1 MTAAA
6 IIADAKTRM
15 GKAIDALKHD
25 FNGLRT
31 ARASTDLLAP
41 VTVEAYGSRV
51 PVQQVANINVA
62 DTRLLTVQ
70 VWDGTLLAA
79 VEKAIRESGLG
90 LNPQTDGN
98 TLRLRLPELT
108 EDRRKELIKLA
119 KKYAEDSRVAIR
131 NIRRDANDA
140 IKKLEKDGQASEDD
154 VRRNTDDIQKVT
166 DQFVKQVDDALAAK
180 ESDIT
185 KV

>member
-1 MTAAA
+1 M
-6 IIADAKTRM
+6 
-15 GKAIDALKHD
+15 
-25 FNGLRT
+25 
-31 ARASTDLLAP
+31 
-41 VTVEAYGSRV
+41 TVEAYGSRV
-51 PVQQVANINVA
+51 PVNQVANINVA

-70 VWDGTLLAA
+70 VWDTTLLAA

-131 NIRRDANDA
+131 NIRRRAKDEIDR
-140 IKKLEKDGQASEDD
+140 LVKDGEVGEDEGVRGEKELD
-154 VRRNTDDIQKVT
+154 VTTK
-166 DQFVKQVDDALAAK
+166 KYVDTVDELLKGK
-180 ESDIT
+180 EAELLE
-185 KV
+185 V

>member
-1 MTAAA
+1 MTAAT
-6 IIADAKTRM
+6 IIADIKTRM
-15 GKAIDALKHD
+15 GKAIDSLKHD

-41 VTVEAYGSRV
+41 VTVEAYGARV
-51 PVQQVANINVA
+51 PVAQVANINVA

-70 VWDGTLLAA
+70 VWDGSLLNA
-79 VEKAIRESGLG
+79 VEKAIRDSGLG

-140 IKKLEKDGQASEDD
+140 IKKMEKDGLASEDD
-154 VRRNTDDIQKVT
+154 VRRNTDEVQKIT
-166 DQFVKQVDDALAAK
+166 DQFVKQVDDTLAAK
-180 ESDIT
+180 EADIT